1 MFGNRLGKGL
11 SELVSEAAGR
21 DSVHELPVEHVLPN
35 PLQPRRSFD
44 EAMLR
49 ELADTIREQGILQPL
64 VVRQVGHDRYELIA
78 GERRLRAAKMAGL
91 ARVPAVIRA
100 ADDRQM
106 LELALVENLQR
117 EDVNP
122 ADAALAYRKL
132 STDFGLTQEQI
143 AARVGKSR
151 GVIAN
156 TLRLLSLPAPMFES
170 VRRGEITEGHA
181 RAILALDD
189 EGLQRELHRQIVDE
203 GLSVREAERRSRF
216 FRRPPDVAVVEPVS
230 VPPEDPNWLRIEESL
245 SERIGARVQIVRVGS
260 GGRIQI
266 PFYDQEDLSRILE
279 VFGILG

>member
-21 DSVHELPVEHVLPN
+21 DAVHELPVEQILPN

-44 EAMLR
+44 EAMLG

-64 VVRQVGHDRYELIA
+64 VVRQVGHERYELIA

-91 ARVPAVIRA
+91 SRVPVVIRA

-122 ADAALAYRKL
+122 ADAALAYRRL
-132 STDFGLTQEQI
+132 ATDFGLTQEQI

-189 EGLQRELHRQIVDE
+189 EALQRELHRQIVDE

-230 VPPEDPNWLRIEESL
+230 VPQEDPNWLRLEESL
-245 SERIGARVQIVRVGS
+245 SERIGARVQIVRVGN

-266 PFYDQEDLSRILE
+266 PFYDQEDLARILE
-279 VFGILG
+279 VFGILA